1 MGQQTVT
8 PKSHIHIKTYLQ
20 LHSQATSNT
29 SDTLSSSY
37 NKYRPLCHSPAKNI
51 KMPSNFQLVEPP
63 PSVNHYAHAG
73 RGGAGNYFKAPKTSN
88 GSSARG
94 PASLFEHGLPKSK
107 SKFSSGRG
115 GAGNIHSPS
124 ERAIFSFDEELQL
137 QKTREEKMKDGAVKY
152 SIGRGG
158 AGNWSTPRPEASR
171 KDSSSSSDSNGSVRS
186 GFFGRLS
193 HTLERH
199 QSSGLVLIPTSFDN
213 DISSSR
219 RNIETSEKSDRRMH
233 HHHHHQHGV
242 HL

>member
-1 MGQQTVT
+1 MGSMRRGEGQVGYKSLRPLCYQTF
-8 PKSHIHIKTYLQ
+8 LQ

-51 KMPSNFQLVEPP
+51 KMPSNFQLVEPH

-88 GSSARG
+88 GSTARG

-115 GAGNIHSPS
+115 GAGN
-124 ERAIFSFDEELQL
+124 
-137 QKTREEKMKDGAVKY
+137 
-152 SIGRGG
+152 
-158 AGNWSTPRPEASR
+158 WSTPRPEASH

-186 GFFGRLS
+186 GFF
-193 HTLERH
+193 
-199 QSSGLVLIPTSFDN
+199 
-213 DISSSR
+213 
-219 RNIETSEKSDRRMH
+219 
-233 HHHHHQHGV
+233 
-242 HL
+242 